1 LEFLL
6 IMKLSKLFA
15 SALTAVAMLAGGSAL
30 AETAKKPSAQV
41 TINET
46 QFGFIIGGSV
56 GGGELTLD
64 GKKHAFQ
71 IGGLS
76 LGANIG
82 VSRMSAVGEVYDM
95 KDISQ
100 FPGTYV
106 KLDGNIALG
115 GGVGGMTLKN
125 QNGVIMRLE
134 GTTQGL
140 QFNVGASG
148 VTVFF
153 EKK

>member
-1 LEFLL
+1 M
-6 IMKLSKLFA
+6 IKLSTLF
-15 SALTAVAMLAGGSAL
+15 GSAL
-30 AETAKKPSAQV
+30 MAVALVSGGLASAETPKKPVGQV
-41 TINET
+41 TIDET

-56 GGGELTLD
+56 GGGELTFG
-64 GKKHAFQ
+64 GKKHSFQ

-82 VSRMSAVGEVYDM
+82 VSRMSARGEVYDM
-95 KDISQ
+95 KDVSQ

-106 KLDGNIALG
+106 RLGGNVALG

-125 QNGVIMRLE
+125 ENGVILRLE
-134 GTTQGL
+134 GTTQGI

-153 EKK
+153 DKKK

>member
-1 LEFLL
+1 
-6 IMKLSKLFA
+6 MKLFRFFA
-15 SALTAVAMLAGGSAL
+15 AALLATSMGVAGPAL
-30 AETAKKPSAQV
+30 AQSAKKPSGQV
-41 TINET
+41 TIDET

-56 GGGELTLD
+56 GGGELTFK
-64 GKKHAFQ
+64 GEKHAFQ

-82 VSRMSAVGEVYDM
+82 VSKISATGEVFDLT
-95 KDISQ
+95 DLAQ

-106 KLDGNIALG
+106 KLDGNVALG

-125 QNGVIMRLE
+125 QNGVIMQLNA
-134 GTTQGL
+134 TTMGL

-148 VTVFF
+148 VDVYF
-153 EKK
+153 EKKK